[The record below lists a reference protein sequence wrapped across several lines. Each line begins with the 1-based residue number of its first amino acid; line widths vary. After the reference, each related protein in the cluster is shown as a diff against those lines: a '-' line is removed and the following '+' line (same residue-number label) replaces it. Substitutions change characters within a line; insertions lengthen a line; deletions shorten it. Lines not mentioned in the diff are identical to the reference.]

1 MLKYFSLLYVLLS
14 DEFELEEIVV
24 SEEVILPDTP
34 EIKCEPVSPSCS
46 TVTVSPAKEMD
57 TSVPMSIKGIDPLR
71 DKSAL
76 KYIRRPTRPVRLFS
90 YTDRDLQKEF
100 LPKDDSTKNLALQ
113 LLNIV
118 KSVNTQRKVNIKNGS
133 MVPNFYIMATKCDAT
148 PDQKIIE
155 MDSKSIVN
163 LVKDIVHMIKIGL
176 YRQID
181 YVDIICDSPAIFLIK
196 YLKVKV
202 WDSNM
207 NAVYVVTSEYLH
219 PYVCKI
225 KAAEEEEQKA
235 LSRKM
240 SSSIPVSASSTVSKR
255 KKSTTTQSK
264 KMKVKPCEGES
275 SSQVVP
281 ATTIKSDE
289 EIVEGI
295 LSKYLEWEAVQFF
308 ISQMKV
314 AGKSHTQYRWKDD
327 DKSFALNLLRKSPTE
342 YSILFQKFVLPSD
355 KTIEKYVQ
363 KLQNNK

>member
-1 MLKYFSLLYVLLS
+1 
-14 DEFELEEIVV
+14 
-24 SEEVILPDTP
+24 
-34 EIKCEPVSPSCS
+34 
-46 TVTVSPAKEMD
+46 
-57 TSVPMSIKGIDPLR
+57 
-71 DKSAL
+71 
-76 KYIRRPTRPVRLFS
+76 
-90 YTDRDLQKEF
+90 
-100 LPKDDSTKNLALQ
+100 
-113 LLNIV
+113 
-118 KSVNTQRKVNIKNGS
+118 
-133 MVPNFYIMATKCDAT
+133 MATKCDAT
-148 PDQKIIE
+148 PDQKITE

-235 LSRKM
+235 LSRKIP
-240 SSSIPVSASSTVSKR
+240 SSIPATTSNAKVSKR
-255 KKSTTTQSK
+255 KKSSPMIAQSK
-264 KMKVKPCEGES
+264 KIKLKPCEGES

-281 ATTIKSDE
+281 AASVKTDE
-289 EIVEGI
+289 EVVEGI

-314 AGKSHTQYRWKDD
+314 AGKTHTQYRWKDD
-327 DKSFALNLLRKSPTE
+327 DKLFALNLLRKSPTE

-355 KTIEKYVQ
+355 KTIEKFVQ